1 MSGGLFQKLRGLI
14 APQRGTV
21 PGTEDDG
28 TYRVQLIVGLG
39 NPGGDYAGNRH
50 NLGFWA
56 VNRLARRH
64 AIEFSHSGQVSL
76 AEGEIS
82 GHQVTLAK
90 PRTFVNK
97 SGLAVWNLIKRLD
110 LHDARELLVV
120 CDDIDMPVAKMRLR
134 ASGGFGGQNGLKSI
148 IESIGNEQFPRL
160 RIGVGRPFANGE
172 PSYEPSVVG
181 DYLLS
186 DPPPEERDH
195 LDKAVDRALSVI
207 ELVLSDGVEAAMRKY
222 N

>member
-14 APQRGTV
+14 APKRSTA
-21 PGTEDDG
+21 PGTADED
-28 TYRVQLIVGLG
+28 TYRVRLVVGLG
-39 NPGGDYAGNRH
+39 NPGGEYAGNRH
-50 NLGFWA
+50 NIGFWA
-56 VNRLARRH
+56 MNRLARRH
-64 AIEFSHSGQVSL
+64 GIEFSHSGQASL
-76 AEGEIS
+76 ATGEIN
-82 GHQVTLAK
+82 GRQVTLAK

-97 SGLAVWNLIKRLD
+97 SGVAVWNLIKRLELD
-110 LHDARELLVV
+110 DARELLVV

-134 ASGGFGGQNGLKSI
+134 ASGGFGGQNGLNSI
-148 IESIGNEQFPRL
+148 IQTIGSEQFPRL

-195 LDKAVDRALSVI
+195 LDKAIDGALAAI
-207 ELVLSDGVEAAMRKY
+207 ELVLADGIEAAMRKH

>member
-1 MSGGLFQKLRGLI
+1 MRL
-14 APQRGTV
+14 V
-21 PGTEDDG
+21 
-28 TYRVQLIVGLG
+28 VGLG
-39 NPGGDYAGNRH
+39 NPGSEYAGNRH
-50 NLGFWA
+50 NIGFWA
-56 VNRLARRH
+56 MNRLARRH
-64 AIEFSHSGQVSL
+64 VIEFSHSGQASL
-76 AEGEIS
+76 AQGEIN
-82 GHQVTLAK
+82 GRQITLAK

-97 SGLAVWNLIKRLD
+97 SGVAVWNLIKRLELD
-110 LHDARELLVV
+110 DARELLVV

-134 ASGGFGGQNGLKSI
+134 ASGGFGGQNGLRSI
-148 IESIGNEQFPRL
+148 IETIGSEQVPRL

-186 DPPPEERDH
+186 DPPPEERDR
-195 LDKAVDRALSVI
+195 LDEAIDRAFSVI

>member
-14 APQRGTV
+14 APKRSTA
-21 PGTEDDG
+21 PGTADED
-28 TYRVQLIVGLG
+28 TYRVRLVIGLG
-39 NPGGDYAGNRH
+39 NPGGEYAGNRH
-50 NLGFWA
+50 NIGFWTM
-56 VNRLARRH
+56 NRLARRH
-64 AIEFSHSGQVSL
+64 GLEFSHSGQVSL
-76 AEGEIS
+76 ANGEIN
-82 GHQVTLAK
+82 GRQVTLAK

-97 SGLAVWNLIKRLD
+97 SGVAVWNLIKRLELD
-110 LHDARELLVV
+110 DAPELLVV
-120 CDDIDMPVAKMRLR
+120 CDDIDMPVGKMRLR

-148 IESIGNEQFPRL
+148 IQTIGSEQFPRL

-186 DPPPEERDH
+186 DPPPEERDR
-195 LDKAVDRALSVI
+195 LDEAVDRALTAI
-207 ELVLSDGVEAAMRKY
+207 ELVLSDGIEAAMRKY